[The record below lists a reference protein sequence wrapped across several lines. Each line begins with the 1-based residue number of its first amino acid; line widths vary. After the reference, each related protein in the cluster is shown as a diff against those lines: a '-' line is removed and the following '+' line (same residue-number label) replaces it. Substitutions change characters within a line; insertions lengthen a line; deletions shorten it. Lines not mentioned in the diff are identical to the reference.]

1 MFKKSIII
9 LASVFITSKAA
20 DFIQY
25 EKAFRVV
32 PSFVT
37 SVDNWIGISLGLN
50 YDLRVKNS
58 IIEFNLTPKFIFDN
72 SFVTTYNNISPD
84 TSSTQDFESYS
95 TDNSRANLEL
105 GILFSHRP
113 AIIVKNTPG
122 GLTFNLWRY
131 GAFFEFGLFKT
142 TVEDNNGTVTE
153 DTELN
158 YKQCYLG
165 VIYKPTIGFQINE
178 RINLGTELRF
188 SFSHDLSDYFR
199 PTIQLGGGI
208 SLQISNPIKN
218 FNHGK

>member
-9 LASVFITSKAA
+9 LASIILTSKAA

-25 EKAFRVV
+25 DKAFRVT

-37 SVDNWIGISLGLN
+37 SVDDWVGISLGLN
-50 YDLRVKNS
+50 YEMKVRKS

-72 SFVTTYNNISPD
+72 SFVTTYPEINPD
-84 TSSTQDFESYS
+84 TSITQNYDSYS

-113 AIIVKNTPG
+113 AIIIKDAPG
-122 GLTFNLWRY
+122 ALTFNLWRY
-131 GAFFEFGLFKT
+131 GALFEFGLFKT
-142 TVEDNNGTVTE
+142 TIEDDNGSITE

-158 YKQCYLG
+158 YKECFLG
-165 VIYKPTIGFQINE
+165 VIYKPTIGFQISD

-188 SFSHDLSDYFR
+188 SFTHDLSDYFR
-199 PTIQLGGGI
+199 PSIQLGGGI
-208 SLQISNPIKN
+208 SLRISNPIEN
-218 FNHGK
+218 FKK